1 MTLVNSLEHLN
12 ILQTFISSFVIV
24 FIAIPSIVRI
34 AEIKHLYDEPHA
46 RKSHKE
52 SVPTLGGVAIFAGLI
67 FGLSF
72 WTKGEDFNHMK
83 YILSA
88 IILIFFTGIKDDIV
102 NLVAWKKLTAQ
113 LVAAFILSYWGDVQL
128 TSLYGL
134 AGVYAI
140 PEWLGI
146 LISILTI
153 TVIVNSFNL
162 IDGVNL
168 LAGGIGVLANVTFG
182 TWFLLA
188 GQNSYA
194 VIAFSIVGALLAFL
208 WYNKTP
214 AKIFM
219 GDTGSLLLGLT
230 TAIMAIKFI
239 EINKVYEGPYHVTS
253 VPAVAIAIL
262 IMPLFDT
269 IRVMT
274 IRILNGKSP
283 MEADRNHIHHKL
295 LDHGLS
301 HHQVSAGLIGINFLF
316 IVMGFSLMKM
326 KGEFLLLLELFL
338 AVVMTWFLARYAKK
352 RNANLVKLKGTGTD

>member
-1 MTLVNSLEHLN
+1 M
-12 ILQTFISSFVIV
+12 FVS
-24 FIAIPSIVRI
+24 IPSIVRI
-34 AEIKHLYDEPHA
+34 AEIKHLYDVPHE

-72 WTKGEDFNHMK
+72 YTRAEDFFHMK

-113 LVAAFILSYWGDVQL
+113 LMAAFILSYWGDVQL

-146 LISILTI
+146 PISILTI
-153 TVIVNSFNL
+153 TVIINSFNL

-168 LAGGIGVLANVTFG
+168 LAGGIGVLANLTFG
-182 TWFLLA
+182 TWFLLT
-188 GQNSYA
+188 GFNSYA
-194 VIAFSIVGALLAFL
+194 VVAFSMVGSLMAFL
-208 WYNKTP
+208 WYNRTP

-230 TAIMAIKFI
+230 TAILAIKFI
-239 EINKVYEGPYHVTS
+239 EVNKIYEGTFHITS
-253 VPAVAIAIL
+253 VPAVTIAIL

-269 IRVMT
+269 LRVMT

-283 MEADRNHIHHKL
+283 LEADRNHIHHKL

-326 KGEFLLLLELFL
+326 KGEFLLMIELFL
-338 AVVMTWFLARYAKK
+338 AVVLTWFLARYAKK
-352 RNANLVKLKGTGTD
+352 RNARLVRLKETGTD